1 MANNKRISELTKVS
15 ASNATD
21 EFVLSRGSTNV
32 SIESQYLTALSSS
45 YALTASYAIS
55 SSVEIKLEIT
65 SSFAQ
70 TASYAYST
78 TILSGSSSDA
88 RNELVTKISGSSIA
102 PISSLSSSLTTTD
115 QAISLSVATLSG
127 SASTS
132 RNAIVA
138 SISGSSTTPISAL
151 SSSASTSRNAI
162 VASISGSS
170 IALSASLTT
179 TDQAI
184 SASVATLSGSASDAR
199 NNITNVLSSSYA
211 LTASYAVSSSVE
223 IKQEISSS
231 YAQTSTSASYAL
243 TASHALN
250 VPATASYAITS
261 SYAISSS
268 HEVTHEISSSYSQ
281 TSSYS
286 VTASYA
292 LNGGS
297 GGGVTANPTNS
308 IIPVNSSGSFIDS
321 PFSVVAGTGD
331 PSFPTSLS
339 GGTFKL
345 RINGTYSANP
355 GGGQLYLASGNPSFV
370 NWDDIELG
378 GGTPSIRISRYNT
391 QGTGTPESPPDGF
404 TTTNTNANLYLIIY
418 QYATNYA
425 IYHVNSVIQNSDT
438 PQTVDITFDQLVE
451 SEGTVLDSGGNPLLI
466 DGVNGAFGIQFATGQ
481 STLRESSISTTSIL
495 ASSGFT
501 GSLLG
506 TSSYAVTASYALNG
520 GSGSNPSIGSVG
532 YNTLD
537 NSFKTRASNVILSS
551 GTTSAIIDFD
561 SSAIFEI
568 TTPTDTTATTLNF
581 DNAEIGMSKMVLIVN
596 QGTAGS
602 GTITLGQ
609 TTGTGTFIRASS
621 DDIVRTASI
630 TNYLQITCIG
640 ESGDDRTFVY
650 TVGTAQ

>member
-55 SSVEIKLEIT
+55 ASVEIKLEIT

-115 QAISLSVATLSG
+115 QVISGSVKALSG
-127 SASTS
+127 SASDARIALSSSLVATEQQLS
-132 RNAIVA
+132 SSLVFTNKSQSTLIVGNLNQA
-138 SISGSSTTPISAL
+138 FVTLPAQITAKADTTYVDNQDTAL
-151 SSSASTSRNAI
+151 SSSASTARDTLSGSLTITDKAI
-162 VASISGSS
+162 SSSLAALSGSASDARSTLKPDPFPYTGTAVISSSISSTALIVTGSENS
-170 IALSASLTT
+170 LSGSALFLGNVYVDGDLTT
-179 TDQAI
+179 KGLIITGGLTTTRDVTVGDDLTVKDTTTLNRITKIGFEGIPSGLNDYNLIVSKSAARNGAAQFVGDVLINGGLTSSNLAYPTTDGTANQSLLTDGFGTLSFGDASVDITSTTGYATFSSSLQSTDQAI

-211 LTASYAVSSSVE
+211 LTASYA
-223 IKQEISSS
+223 
-231 YAQTSTSASYAL
+231 
-243 TASHALN
+243 
-250 VPATASYAITS
+250 
-261 SYAISSS
+261 
-268 HEVTHEISSSYSQ
+268 
-281 TSSYS
+281 
-286 VTASYA
+286 
-292 LNGGS
+292 
-297 GGGVTANPTNS
+297 
-308 IIPVNSSGSFIDS
+308 
-321 PFSVVAGTGD
+321 
-331 PSFPTSLS
+331 
-339 GGTFKL
+339 
-345 RINGTYSANP
+345 
-355 GGGQLYLASGNPSFV
+355 
-370 NWDDIELG
+370 
-378 GGTPSIRISRYNT
+378 
-391 QGTGTPESPPDGF
+391 
-404 TTTNTNANLYLIIY
+404 
-418 QYATNYA
+418 
-425 IYHVNSVIQNSDT
+425 
-438 PQTVDITFDQLVE
+438 
-451 SEGTVLDSGGNPLLI
+451 
-466 DGVNGAFGIQFATGQ
+466 
-481 STLRESSISTTSIL
+481 
-495 ASSGFT
+495 
-501 GSLLG
+501 
-506 TSSYAVTASYALNG
+506 LNG

-537 NSFKTRASNVILSS
+537 NSFKTRASNVLLSS
-551 GTTSAIIDFD
+551 GTTSAIIDFS

-568 TTPTDTTATTLNF
+568 TTPTDTTATILNF

>member
-55 SSVEIKLEIT
+55 ASVEIKLEIT

-115 QAISLSVATLSG
+115 QVISGSVKALSG
-127 SASTS
+127 SASDARIALSSSLVATEQQLS
-132 RNAIVA
+132 SSLVFTNKSQSTLIVGNLNQA
-138 SISGSSTTPISAL
+138 FVTLPAQITAKADTTYVDNQDTAL
-151 SSSASTSRNAI
+151 SSSASTARDTLSGSLTITDKAI
-162 VASISGSS
+162 SSSLAALSGSASDARSTLKPDPFPYTGTAVISSSISSTALIVTGSENS
-170 IALSASLTT
+170 LSGSALFLGNVYVDGDLTT
-179 TDQAI
+179 KGLIITGGLTTTRDVTVGDDLTVKDTTTLNRITKIGFEGIPSGLNDYNLIVSKSAARNGAAQFVGDVLINGGLTSSNLAYPTTDGTANQSLLTDGFGTLSFGDASVDITSTTGYATFSSSLQSTDQAI

-211 LTASYAVSSSVE
+211 LTASYA
-223 IKQEISSS
+223 
-231 YAQTSTSASYAL
+231 
-243 TASHALN
+243 
-250 VPATASYAITS
+250 
-261 SYAISSS
+261 
-268 HEVTHEISSSYSQ
+268 
-281 TSSYS
+281 
-286 VTASYA
+286 
-292 LNGGS
+292 
-297 GGGVTANPTNS
+297 
-308 IIPVNSSGSFIDS
+308 
-321 PFSVVAGTGD
+321 
-331 PSFPTSLS
+331 
-339 GGTFKL
+339 
-345 RINGTYSANP
+345 
-355 GGGQLYLASGNPSFV
+355 
-370 NWDDIELG
+370 
-378 GGTPSIRISRYNT
+378 
-391 QGTGTPESPPDGF
+391 
-404 TTTNTNANLYLIIY
+404 
-418 QYATNYA
+418 
-425 IYHVNSVIQNSDT
+425 
-438 PQTVDITFDQLVE
+438 
-451 SEGTVLDSGGNPLLI
+451 
-466 DGVNGAFGIQFATGQ
+466 
-481 STLRESSISTTSIL
+481 
-495 ASSGFT
+495 
-501 GSLLG
+501 
-506 TSSYAVTASYALNG
+506 LNG

-537 NSFKTRASNVILSS
+537 NSFKTRASNVLLSS